1 MIWGM
6 TEPRKA
12 QSANKYILR
21 FAQGMRERIVTSAK
35 ENGRTIN
42 AEINHRLETA
52 FDNGC
57 TGLPAAVHQA
67 VQQELTRAGGTVDE
81 ALTRLVL
88 AGQAQGGTLLYVTV
102 APGTQVQQFKD
113 LLKAGEKVIPPNSM
127 MVLAN
132 SDQ

>member
-6 TEPRKA
+6 TETRKA

-21 FAQGMRERIVTSAK
+21 FAQGMREKIVSSAK
-35 ENGRTIN
+35 RNGRTIN
-42 AEINHRLETA
+42 AEINHRLETS
-52 FDNGC
+52 FDAGC
-57 TGLPAAVHQA
+57 TGLPQAVHQA
-67 VQQELTRAGGTVDE
+67 VQQEVTRAGGTVDD

-113 LLKAGEKVIPPNSM
+113 LLKAGEKVIPPGAQV
-127 MVLAN
+127 VLASN
-132 SDQ
+132 